1 MNSRRRRAWSS
12 KGAAAVEFAIVVPLL
27 LLVLLGLID
36 LGRLLFVQVSL
47 NAASREG
54 ARASSLGLASGQVDS
69 IVQQSSPGT
78 ARLSALGDASLQ
90 VTSIAC
96 PTNPTGQQLTT
107 VTVTASYQWVTG
119 AAFLG
124 VTDINQLSSE
134 SRMLCVG

>member
-1 MNSRRRRAWSS
+1 MNPRRRRAWSS

-27 LLVLLGLID
+27 LLMLLGLVD

-54 ARASSLGLASGQVDS
+54 ARASSLGLTSSQVDS

-78 ARLSALGDASLQ
+78 ARVSALGNATLQ
-90 VTSIAC
+90 VTAVAC
-96 PTNPTGQQLTT
+96 PANPTGQQLTT
-107 VTVTASYQWVTG
+107 VTVTAPYNWVTG

-124 VTDINQLSSE
+124 VTNINQLRSE